1 MFVRC
6 PNVLVV
12 ICAVDDACN
21 LRIMISCEQHRDD
34 LSMHMNPSHI
44 VIDVVKDEVVRVE
57 IAEFSSQD
65 VAGAH
70 PHLRIKF
77 NGA

>member
-1 MFVRC
+1 
-6 PNVLVV
+6 
-12 ICAVDDACN
+12 
-21 LRIMISCEQHRDD
+21 
-34 LSMHMNPSHI
+34 MNPNHI
-44 VIDVVKDEVVRVE
+44 VIDIVKDEVVRVE

-70 PHLRIKF
+70 PNLRIEL